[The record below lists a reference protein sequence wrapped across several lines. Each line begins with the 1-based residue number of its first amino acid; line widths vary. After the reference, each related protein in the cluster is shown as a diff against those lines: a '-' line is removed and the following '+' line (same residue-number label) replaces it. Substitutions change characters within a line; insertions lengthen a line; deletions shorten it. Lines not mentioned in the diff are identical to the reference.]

1 MRRASSVESKHM
13 NRIEAKFKE
22 LRKQGKK
29 ALITYICAGDPNL
42 RTTGELVLELEK
54 SGADIIELG
63 VPFSDPIADGPTI
76 QRAALRSLKNG
87 TSLGDILGLVRKIR
101 QKSQIPI
108 LLMTY
113 FNPVY
118 QFGLEK
124 LAQAAVNS
132 GVDGFIIPDL
142 LPESGREVSRI
153 LKKHNLDPIYLVSPL
168 TSGQRLGLISKES
181 AGFVYYVSVT
191 GITGA
196 RTNLPQDIAKHAQE
210 LRRYIKQPVAVGF
223 GVSNARQVKQLFAWF
238 DGVIVGSAIVSII
251 EKNIGKKDLVAK
263 VGKFVRSL
271 K

>member
-1 MRRASSVESKHM
+1 M
-13 NRIEAKFKE
+13 NRIDLKFKRLKAE
-22 LRKQGKK
+22 GKS

-42 RTTGELVLELEK
+42 RTTGELVFELEK
-54 SGADIIELG
+54 NGADIIELG

-87 TSLGDILGLVRKIR
+87 TSLADILGLVRKIR
-101 QKSQIPI
+101 QKSQVPI

-124 LAQAAVNS
+124 LAKEAANS

-142 LPESGREVSRI
+142 LPESGREAGRI
-153 LKKHNLDPIYLVSPL
+153 LKKHKLDPVYLVSPL
-168 TSGQRLGLISKES
+168 TSGKRLGLISKES

-196 RTNLPQDIAKHAQE
+196 RASLPQDIARHAHN

-223 GVSNARQVKQLFAWF
+223 GVSNARQVKQLSAWF

-251 EKNIGKKDLVAK
+251 EKNIGKKDLVSK
-263 VGKFVRSL
+263 VGKFVKSLRSNS
-271 K
+271 KF

>member
-1 MRRASSVESKHM
+1 M

-22 LRKQGKK
+22 LKKQRKK

-54 SGADIIELG
+54 NGADIIELG

-76 QRAALRSLKNG
+76 QRAALRSLKNN
-87 TSLGDILGLVRKIR
+87 TSLADILGLVRKIR

-124 LAQAAVNS
+124 LAQAAVNA

-142 LPESGREVSRI
+142 LPESGKEVRSI
-153 LKKHNLDPIYLVSPL
+153 LKKHKLDLVYLVSPV
-168 TSGQRLGLISKES
+168 TSGKRLELINKES
-181 AGFVYYVSVT
+181 TGFVYYVSIT
-191 GITGA
+191 GITGT
-196 RTNLPQDIAKHAQE
+196 RTSLPQDIAKHAHN
-210 LRRYIKQPVAVGF
+210 LRRYINQPMAVGF
-223 GVSNARQVKQLFAWF
+223 GVSNAQQVKQLSTSF

-251 EKNIGKKDLVAK
+251 EKNIGKKDLVSK
-263 VGKFVRSL
+263 VGKFVKSL
-271 K
+271 KKF